1 MTLQQ
6 LRYLIKIVQTGSINL
21 AAQELFLAQPSLSK
35 AMSELEKEMNI
46 PIFVRSHRGVTLT
59 EEEAASFPTHGR
71 SWSRQI
77 FWNSSTKAAAT
88 YGVSLP
94 SRRSIMHS
102 S

>member
-6 LRYLIKIVQTGSINL
+6 LRCLIQIVQPGSINL

-59 EEEAASFPTHGR
+59 EEGSRFLSYARQVVEQADLLEQQYKGGR
-71 SWSRQI
+71 NI
-77 FWNSSTKAAAT
+77 
-88 YGVSLP
+88 
-94 SRRSIMHS
+94 RRECVCLARA
-102 S
+102 